1 MTPERI
7 ITVMDTLRRLALA
20 SLLVSAVV
28 ATPARALEYRLE
40 VANLQENALYPYAR
54 TAELSD
60 GASGPGLDRLEA
72 SLDQGAMPHAVLL
85 HDRTLRWSSEAVAQ
99 AYGTVRVL
107 AEITPAG
114 DGKRWDEVR
123 WEGKPGERSVWMV
136 LPTGSGRPQQLHRIL
151 LKGEGPIRQF
161 MPFVPVR
168 GSLSAVVKYPLN
180 FLWFHQDRGQIWD
193 RYVSRSLDLGQGLG
207 AVVGENPNQFFPDQ
221 AYLIV
226 RHAAQ
231 PTTYK
236 AVLFWREPSFNFE
249 APQSPGD
256 PLPR

>member
-1 MTPERI
+1 
-7 ITVMDTLRRLALA
+7 
-20 SLLVSAVV
+20 
-28 ATPARALEYRLE
+28 
-40 VANLQENALYPYAR
+40 
-54 TAELSD
+54 
-60 GASGPGLDRLEA
+60 
-72 SLDQGAMPHAVLL
+72 MPHGVLL
-85 HDRTLRWSSEAVAQ
+85 PDRTLRWSSEAVAR
-99 AYGTVRVL
+99 AYSTVRVL
-107 AEITPAG
+107 AEIAPAG

-136 LPTGSGRPQQLHRIL
+136 LPSGSGRPQQLHRIL

-168 GSLSAVVKYPLN
+168 GSLSAAVKYPLN
-180 FLWFHQDRGQIWD
+180 FLWFHQERGQIWD

-207 AVVGENPNQFFPDQ
+207 AVVGENVNQFFPDEV
-221 AYLIV
+221 YLIV

-256 PLPR
+256 PIPR

>member
-1 MTPERI
+1 MRI
-7 ITVMDTLRRLALA
+7 RRG
-20 SLLVSAVV
+20 VVV
-28 ATPARALEYRLE
+28 AGLLAILVPAAPARAVEYRLQ
-40 VANLQENALYPYAR
+40 VANLRESALYPYAK

-72 SLDQGAMPHAVLL
+72 SLDQGAMPRAVLL

-107 AEITPAG
+107 AEIAPAG

-136 LPTGSGRPQQLHRIL
+136 LPSGSGRPQQLHRIL

-168 GSLSAVVKYPLN
+168 GSLSAAVKYPLN
-180 FLWFHQDRGQIWD
+180 FLWFHQERGQIWD

-207 AVVGENPNQFFPDQ
+207 AVVGENVNQFFPDEV
-221 AYLIV
+221 YLIV
-226 RHAAQ
+226 RQAAQ
-231 PTTYK
+231 PTTYQ
-236 AVLFWREPSFNFE
+236 AVLFWRESSFNFE

-256 PLPR
+256 PIPR